1 MKKSI
6 IILFSLLILTSLF
19 SWEQK
24 NNIPEVLKVLYPF
37 SVELS
42 LDKPYNLIKAELP
55 TSKNLLKQD
64 EEEWRVTLTD
74 SLILTMLALQT
85 GEIEVPAIQIVTY
98 DELGSDTL
106 YTEPFKVMVTAVT
119 DSTSEL
125 TDIKNIEGAKAP
137 LMLESQFGWI
147 YKLLKYSIIALVL
160 GIIIW
165 LLYKNFEIIKG
176 LFTKNR
182 LSEEYVKQEAWD
194 YAIMELA
201 QIKKRMLIINGKE
214 YFFSIEMS
222 LLIRRFLEKY
232 YNFPA
237 AERTTYELQKEL
249 SKMSIANSDKII
261 STLKRLDEVKYTKG
275 KVVSDF
281 ISEDIFTWFEKLVL
295 NIKEQEEKAVQE
307 KEEK

>member
-24 NNIPEVLKVLYPF
+24 NNIPEPLKVLYPF

-125 TDIKNIEGAKAP
+125 TDIKNIEGAKA
-137 LMLESQFGWI
+137 LLILESQFGN
-147 YKLLKYSIIALVL
+147 
-160 GIIIW
+160 GIVPS
-165 LLYKNFEIIKG
+165 F
-176 LFTKNR
+176 LF
-182 LSEEYVKQEAWD
+182 
-194 YAIMELA
+194 
-201 QIKKRMLIINGKE
+201 
-214 YFFSIEMS
+214 
-222 LLIRRFLEKY
+222 
-232 YNFPA
+232 
-237 AERTTYELQKEL
+237 
-249 SKMSIANSDKII
+249 
-261 STLKRLDEVKYTKG
+261 
-275 KVVSDF
+275 
-281 ISEDIFTWFEKLVL
+281 
-295 NIKEQEEKAVQE
+295 NILFR
-307 KEEK
+307 